1 MPRLVDV
8 DRAVE
13 NATMGPSSYDEL
25 SWADYLGPSFYDGS
39 SWAEY
44 DDIDIALYE
53 YRCTLHRISEL
64 RDSAALLWGGNCQ
77 ILGYGIA
84 LDIEVAELELEK
96 IAKRVDRFFE
106 IEAKRRIDE
115 H

>member
-1 MPRLVDV
+1 M

-13 NATMGPSSYDEL
+13 NSTMVPSSYDVS
-25 SWADYLGPSFYDGS
+25 SWADYLSPSSYDGFCL
-39 SWAEY
+39 AEY

-64 RDSAALLWGGNCQ
+64 RDSAALRWGGNCQ
-77 ILGYGIA
+77 ILDYDIA

-96 IAKRVDRFFE
+96 IAKRVDRLFE

-115 H
+115 R